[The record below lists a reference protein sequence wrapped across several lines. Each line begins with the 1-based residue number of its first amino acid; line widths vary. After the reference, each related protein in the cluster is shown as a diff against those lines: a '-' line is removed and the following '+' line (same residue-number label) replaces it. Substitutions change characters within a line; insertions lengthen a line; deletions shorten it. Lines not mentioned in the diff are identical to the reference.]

1 MFEEKFQG
9 YIEDK
14 IQLFYMKKFQY
25 RENRPIVFVT
35 VKQ

>member
-9 YIEDK
+9 YIGERE
-14 IQLFYMKKFQY
+14 LFYMKKFQY
-25 RENRPIVFVT
+25 RENRSIVFVT